1 MEGMEGD
8 WYREASAKGLD
19 AFPNSGT
26 GAPRPRDILCCTGG
40 PGGYGH
46 IAIIMEVTNTYVKF
60 AHQNL
65 GLVEDGKPETDWH
78 EPAGAKLDY
87 DYRTKTYFFS

>member
-1 MEGMEGD
+1 
-8 WYREASAKGLD
+8 
-19 AFPNSGT
+19 
-26 GAPRPRDILCCTGG
+26 
-40 PGGYGH
+40 
-46 IAIIMEVTNTYVKF
+46 MEVTNTYVKF